1 MRTFNSILAIFN
13 QPQCLGVYTNSNRSH
28 KASAGHQGSLFKVLA
43 IDSKDGP
50 ASFKV
55 ETTES
60 YDASLIPDFAY
71 LGKAAVISL
80 HIAGGITRMVTAE
93 LVRFG

>member
-1 MRTFNSILAIFN
+1 MQTQTDPTGLLPDSRA
-13 QPQCLGVYTNSNRSH
+13 
-28 KASAGHQGSLFKVLA
+28 SLFKVLA
-43 IDSKDGP
+43 IDSKNGP

-60 YDASLIPDFAY
+60 YDASFTPDFAY
-71 LGKAAVISL
+71 FGKAAVISL
-80 HIAGGITRMVTAE
+80 HIASGITRMVTDE

>member
-1 MRTFNSILAIFN
+1 
-13 QPQCLGVYTNSNRSH
+13 
-28 KASAGHQGSLFKVLA
+28 LFKVLV

-71 LGKAAVISL
+71 FGKAAVVSL
-80 HIAGGITRMVTAE
+80 HIAGGITRMVTDE

>member
-1 MRTFNSILAIFN
+1 MQTQTDPTGLLPDTR
-13 QPQCLGVYTNSNRSH
+13 V
-28 KASAGHQGSLFKVLA
+28 SLFKVLA

-71 LGKAAVISL
+71 FGKAAVISL
-80 HIAGGITRMVTAE
+80 HIAGGITRMVTDE